1 MPLTTTDKVKI
12 NKYIRENKIGEIYY
26 QEMCD
31 VIGKRGK
38 ITDLEFI
45 EYFTD
50 SVLHEFR
57 KNVKISIK
65 HVTKLVQT
73 VDTFL
78 DWMIEEEDEITLEV
92 LDKIKSFDEFY
103 QEYLTRMDSEI
114 DDELSTK
121 YIKPLVEKAKEQLAY
136 YSSHVSVTKYLNQ
149 ISEMENEIKNLK
161 KELVS
166 VQSQLD
172 KTKKIAEQKQ
182 TKIETLGNS
191 LTQVTNDSNNK
202 SHEIDSLN
210 LIIKELNSK
219 IELLEEELKLKIKEL
234 EEKEDLLIRNLEF
247 KESLVEEIARL
258 NSEVEAFTSEVKE
271 LQKKIKEE
279 EKQKKQTEKL
289 IIKENRLM
297 GLIYDTLLFNN
308 RSISELV
315 EIADKEGITTTTHQ
329 ILELLNRMKSEINI
343 TTGPFSLNPTYMIT
357 TPHLNQNGEFNI
369 SLPYD
374 TKYYDIMLVSDFHVT
389 EFDEKTITA
398 MDRLTDYCVKNGINL
413 ILNLGDFFEGIGG
426 KTLEYGHAVKN
437 YRLIEDAIKCMPKA
451 DNLYHGILGGNHDR
465 NIASYGFDPIKLLTS
480 GREDLIDLGYK
491 YSNVSIRNPERVLGE
506 FGIHHP
512 DVFDFSIDLDDDGIE
527 TESIRQYLK
536 ETYNKNNR
544 NLDDSYI
551 DIFGHT
557 HKSQFNYASA
567 YCYIPPFL
575 KSYSRKGAMH
585 LRIYF
590 DVDNKIK
597 SMVFMP
603 LDYSGN
609 LSKNNEIIYQKKLTK

>member
-31 VIGKRGK
+31 AIGKRGK
-38 ITDLEFI
+38 ISDLEFL

-50 SVLHEFR
+50 SVIHEFK
-57 KNVKISIK
+57 KNVKVSVK
-65 HVTKLVQT
+65 HVAKLVQT

-78 DWMIEEEDEITLEV
+78 DWMIEEETEITLDI
-92 LDKIKSFDEFY
+92 LDKIKSFEEFY
-103 QEYLTRMDSEI
+103 QEYLTRMNYEI
-114 DDELSTK
+114 DEELNNN
-121 YIKPLVEKAKEQLAY
+121 YIKPLVKKAKEQL
-136 YSSHVSVTKYLNQ
+136 SEFNSTVSVTKYLNQ
-149 ISEMENEIKNLK
+149 ISELETQVKSLRKEII
-161 KELVS
+161 S
-166 VQSQLD
+166 IQSQLD
-172 KTKKIAEQKQ
+172 KSKKMVEQKQ
-182 TKIETLGNS
+182 EKVEVLGNS
-191 LTQVTNDSNNK
+191 LTQMTNESNNK

-219 IELLEEELKLKIKEL
+219 IELLEEELKLQIKEL

-258 NSEVEAFTSEVKE
+258 NSEIEAFTSEVKE
-271 LQKKIKEE
+271 LQKKVKDE
-279 EKQKKQTEKL
+279 EKRKKQEEKL
-289 IIKENRLM
+289 VIKENRLM

-308 RSISELV
+308 RSIPELV

-343 TTGPFSLNPTYMIT
+343 TTGPFSLKPTYKIT
-357 TPHLNQNGEFNI
+357 TPHINQNGEFNI

-437 YRLIEDAIKCMPKA
+437 YRLIEDAIKFMPQA

-465 NIASYGFDPIKLLTS
+465 NITSYGFDPIKLLTS

-491 YSNVSIRNPERVLGE
+491 YSAVSISNPERTLGE

-527 TESIRQYLK
+527 TESITNYLK
-536 ETYNKNNR
+536 EIYTKNNR
-544 NLDDSYI
+544 SLDDSYI

-609 LSKNNEIIYQKKLTK
+609 LSKNNEIIYQKKITK